1 MQILARLAFLL
12 SAATHTPSTVP
23 APVPTLK
30 AQSACTVV
38 TKAEIEAAL
47 GRPVSSGVEHKDTAQ
62 TTCDYTGGDGQI
74 TIALGHSADKL
85 DPEAEIAGLRKVLPK
100 GALRET
106 TGVGSRAYFL
116 DIPNAGA
123 QLHVVHG
130 EHDYLMVS
138 VLGFGGPAQVS
149 EAAMSIARKALN
161 RL

>member
-1 MQILARLAFLL
+1 MQILAGLAFLL
-12 SAATHTPSTVP
+12 TAATHTPSTVP
-23 APVPTLK
+23 VPVPKLK

-47 GRPVSSGVEHKDTAQ
+47 GRPVSNGVEHKDTAQ
-62 TTCDYTGGDGQI
+62 TTCDYTGGEGQI
-74 TIALGHSADKL
+74 TIALGHSPDKL
-85 DPEAEIAGLRKVLPK
+85 DPDAEIAGLRKALPK
-100 GALRET
+100 GALREIT
-106 TGVGSRAYFL
+106 DVGMRAYFL
-116 DIPNAGA
+116 DIPHAGA
-123 QLHVVHG
+123 QLHVVRG